1 MNEEKE
7 VFVEDET
14 KIVDEKEGDF
24 YKNDYKKNKYVYA
37 FSYLLFF
44 LPLIVN
50 KDSKLGRFYANQGLL
65 FLLTSLGIVFVNI
78 LLAFVPFL
86 GIVISNFLSLGIFLV
101 LVYAIYSVFNKKIW
115 KLPLIGEKVIIKK

>member
-44 LPLIVN
+44 LTIN
-50 KDSKLGRFYANQGLL
+50 SK
-65 FLLTSLGIVFVNI
+65 
-78 LLAFVPFL
+78 
-86 GIVISNFLSLGIFLV
+86 
-101 LVYAIYSVFNKKIW
+101 
-115 KLPLIGEKVIIKK
+115 